1 MKFAWEVL
9 QDKTQVSTSC
19 RILSLYAPVG
29 VYVYIIYEMAIVC
42 STG

>member
-19 RILSLYAPVG
+19 RILPIYTPVH
-29 VYVYIIYEMAIVC
+29 VYVYIIYEIAIVR